1 MIKIQC
7 WALPLIIKINP
18 SKYTSKCHI
27 CNQYVYYDRNLM
39 TCAPNEKS
47 LKISLHL
54 CMYRVSKYMYV
65 TNGMASAIWIFKRGI
80 KATVALLMR
89 LHYEIVQQMI
99 NRLSKY
105 LPALKVCIFTNVAV
119 GFLFRFHSSG
129 LLEKFGYAYSIPAI
143 CIFLCVI
150 HFNISTKP
158 EMTL

>member
-119 GFLFRFHSSG
+119 WLFVPVSFEWPVGKVRVRVFHSSHMH
-129 LLEKFGYAYSIPAI
+129 F
-143 CIFLCVI
+143 CVI
-150 HFNISTKP
+150 HFNTSTKP